1 MGGSPKKTW
10 DKTVGKATD
19 KLWNEPTKGIRH
31 TTRKALGDH
40 LYNLGSAVGAAIAT
54 GGTSLMSTGGLAQ
67 AASMKHQY
75 DKIQEDDVVKAA
87 YIAAGAIGALGAGGG
102 LAFGGEAE
110 ATAGATSTGAA
121 TAGTAASAGA
131 AAEAGTAMSAGTK
144 LALGALGLSAA
155 SSVYGTVEQK
165 KAAKAQARAQAR
177 AEANAA
183 AAERESEILRKRAL
197 LASQKS
203 MTARRAAAGAIVNKL
218 KNTSGYLGEDEEK
231 LGD

>member
-1 MGGSPKKTW
+1 MGGSVKNVW
-10 DKTVGKATD
+10 DSTVGKATD

-31 TTRKALGDH
+31 TARKVLGDH
-40 LYNLGSAVGAAIAT
+40 LYNLGSAVGSAIMGDEMGAMNT
-54 GGTSLMSTGGLAQ
+54 LAQ
-67 AASMKHQY
+67 VASYKNQY
-75 DKIQEDDVVKAA
+75 SKIQEDDVVKAA
-87 YIAAGAIGALGAGGG
+87 YLAAGAIGAIGAGGG
-102 LAFGGEAE
+102 LAMGGAE
-110 ATAGATSTGAA
+110 AG
-121 TAGTAASAGA
+121 GTAATTGVA
-131 AAEAGTAMSAGTK
+131 ATGTATTGVAASGLTSSQALT
-144 LALGALGLSAA
+144 LGALGLSGASTAYGAVQSRKAA
-155 SSVYGTVEQK
+155 SQQ
-165 KAAKAQARAQAR
+165 AKAQAR